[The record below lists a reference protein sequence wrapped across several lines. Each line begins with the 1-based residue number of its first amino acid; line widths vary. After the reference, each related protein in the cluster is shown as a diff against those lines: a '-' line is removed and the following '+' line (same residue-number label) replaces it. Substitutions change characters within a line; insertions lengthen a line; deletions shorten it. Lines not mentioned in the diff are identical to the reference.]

1 MDPVFSIGISSL
13 WDELRH
19 MPAGGVWWVDADRNE
34 DAISLVN
41 QTIASQAGN
50 AKVAVICMGEIVPVV
65 MVSPGGQYGVFS
77 SVNQLPGSVKG
88 VNEECLVRLTVCASN
103 MSCRFP
109 VKPLPSATLSGCLLC
124 TTEVNM
130 GLFNFVK
137 DAGEKLWDA
146 VTGNHDKDDLAK
158 KVQEQDRKSVV

>member
-50 AKVAVICMGEIVPVV
+50 AKVAVICMGCD
-65 MVSPGGQYGVFS
+65 PGELIKLDESHGPEKIQLFS
-77 SVNQLPGSVKG
+77 MPDSEKGLYFPAICFVLLILHITFSFFFARITPGKIYQG
-88 VNEECLVRLTVCASN
+88 NA
-103 MSCRFP
+103 FI
-109 VKPLPSATLSGCLLC
+109 SG
-124 TTEVNM
+124 
-130 GLFNFVK
+130 
-137 DAGEKLWDA
+137 W
-146 VTGNHDKDDLAK
+146 K
-158 KVQEQDRKSVV
+158 K

>member
-50 AKVAVICMGEIVPVV
+50 AKVAVICMGCD
-65 MVSPGGQYGVFS
+65 PG
-77 SVNQLPGSVKG
+77 
-88 VNEECLVRLTVCASN
+88 
-103 MSCRFP
+103 
-109 VKPLPSATLSGCLLC
+109 
-124 TTEVNM
+124 
-130 GLFNFVK
+130 
-137 DAGEKLWDA
+137 
-146 VTGNHDKDDLAK
+146 
-158 KVQEQDRKSVV
+158 DRKSVV